1 MDICHLHVNARPPL
15 NYCLAAPS
23 GISKINEYFQ
33 AAFWC
38 ACSSSSCVIFWIN
51 VSVCSLGWLAAEYDH
66 QRWCLQTA
74 INWGQ
79 SIYSLHFMG
88 QTPRMK
94 LCEETDILREGT
106 EYLTMSNH
114 SSTWGSSHWTN
125 DIKNIFD
132 NAENCLVRFIWYTHD
147 LRIQRAS

>member
-23 GISKINEYFQ
+23 GISKIMSISKQLSDALAPAVAVWFLDKCVCLLPPADWPLNMTIRDD
-33 AAFWC
+33 
-38 ACSSSSCVIFWIN
+38 ACRQPLIEASLSIHSISWVRHPGWNCVRR
-51 VSVCSLGWLAAEYDH
+51 H
-66 QRWCLQTA
+66 
-74 INWGQ
+74 
-79 SIYSLHFMG
+79 
-88 QTPRMK
+88 
-94 LCEETDILREGT
+94 ILREGT